1 MELEVNFQHIDDA
14 FRRGDSS
21 DKSIPQRLKALS
33 KTKSSAVFKL
43 LKELLESKDAYW
55 IELGVRNI
63 AYFKENL
70 TEKELL
76 LIRNILHSHDDD
88 DLKISAA
95 TFLGFNDPKANE
107 FLIDEINDGNS
118 KYVNSAIVASYLTSR
133 SIPPYISLS
142 IADRI
147 TSDKVKNNKLEIE
160 EAIRSVLSHN

>member
-21 DKSIPQRLKALS
+21 NKSIPQKLKALS
-33 KTKSSAVFKL
+33 KTKSSAVFEL

-63 AYFKENL
+63 AYFKENI

-76 LIRNILHSHDDD
+76 LIRNILHSHDD

-107 FLIDEINDGNS
+107 FLIDEVNDGNS
-118 KYVNSAIVASYLTSR
+118 KSVNSAIVASYLTSK

-160 EAIRSVLSHN
+160 AAIWSALSHN